1 MFVCGGGGFVLW
13 DDSIDLGSFDGLL
26 VIIVVILSFENDVG
40 VSDKFFIIN
49 NFFILVVEVKDV
61 NGNF

>member
-1 MFVCGGGGFVLW
+1 MLW

-49 NFFILVVEVKDV
+49 NFFILVVEVKDI